1 MQITK
6 KDIIFDFIK
15 GFSRSE
21 SMKNSFKNEND
32 YWFAYILATRFNGR
46 IVYDTQGQKFGCHIE
61 DHIYTI
67 EGIVIDDHKW
77 LGWDT
82 LFDEMKYI
90 DTDVV
95 PLDINRSQIFSI
107 YASKVQKWNDKLNKE
122 YLRSGGKLE

>member
-15 GFSRSE
+15 GFSRTE

-32 YWFAYILATRFNGR
+32 YWFAHILATRFDGR

-61 DHIYTI
+61 DYIYTI

-77 LGWDT
+77 TDWES
-82 LFDEMKYI
+82 LFEEMKYM
-90 DTDVV
+90 DTDMGSEDQTKV
-95 PLDINRSQIFSI
+95 FSI
-107 YASKVQKWNDKLNKE
+107 WSNKIQKWNNKLNKE
-122 YLRSGGKLE
+122 YIMNGGLLT

>member
-46 IVYDTQGQKFGCHIE
+46 IVY
-61 DHIYTI
+61 
-67 EGIVIDDHKW
+67 
-77 LGWDT
+77 T
-82 LFDEMKYI
+82 L
-90 DTDVV
+90 
-95 PLDINRSQIFSI
+95 L
-107 YASKVQKWNDKLNKE
+107 
-122 YLRSGGKLE
+122 